1 VLHRFGPEW
10 FVAARLLASGRK
22 SYVSLVAVVSTL
34 GLALGVA
41 SLVIIFSVTSGFED
55 VFRDKILGV
64 YPHLVVIGRGGDLPD
79 WSEVVGRLSG
89 QPHLQSA
96 APATYDEMMASFRGR
111 RGGCIVKGMD
121 IRDPAVVEV
130 LQQFLTDGSFD
141 GLSLEP
147 RVSREGDV
155 LSVGSLPGGS
165 RYVIASAPGQE
176 PIALPSLAEEEEFP
190 RFRIVSSLDRPAGVT
205 IAGVLAE
212 EKLDLLPGDKSGWRE
227 SPEIDL
233 DIDVDGDR
241 MTTPI
246 NPGNQTLVLGQPGQD
261 FTLWSCPSPQPEASG
276 NPARACLVNV
286 GPRPLRVELAADVAR
301 VQVLSGDALPAD
313 CSSGE
318 TAGEATPTDKPRP
331 SGEREDVGKDRTPRR
346 ARTCITVAPGG
357 LVDLELPG
365 GPLPGVLL
373 GVELAARIEARIGDE
388 IRLVSPLF
396 SVPGVSTGRRKGRT
410 IADSFVVRG
419 ILTLGFYEY
428 DSKLAVVDFEAARRF
443 LHQGDLARW
452 VEVRVDDLF
461 ASEALRIDIGRYLSR
476 FSLLDVKDHFPSLV
490 EKYSG
495 AVASREAA
503 GGVGDFVANVA
514 GVLGHVKFSN
524 LSGEMAFGLRDEH
537 RVITWEEMNRPLFS
551 SMKRQRIVLTLFFL
565 IIIVVAAFNI
575 VSSQMMIVREK
586 TSDIAI
592 LKAMGATSRQ
602 IGRIFL
608 LQGLGMGILGTATG
622 LALAVGLC
630 VLLDQVGFP
639 LDPMVYFVSKLP
651 VKLRLTDALL
661 ACAMSL
667 VAIYVAVAIAA
678 RRAADRDPVE
688 GLRELE

>member
-1 VLHRFGPEW
+1 MFRRFGPEW
-10 FVAARLLASGRK
+10 FIAARLLASGRR

-64 YPHLVVIGRGGDLPD
+64 YPHLVVIGRGGDLPN
-79 WSEVVGRLSG
+79 WKEVVDLLSEK
-89 QPHLQSA
+89 PHLQSA
-96 APATYDEMMASFRGR
+96 TPATYDEMMASFRGR

-121 IRDPAVVEV
+121 IRDERVAAVLE
-130 LQQFLTDGSFD
+130 QFRTEGAFD
-141 GLSLEP
+141 GMSIEPQVSLAGSTLE
-147 RVSREGDV
+147 
-155 LSVGSLPGGS
+155 VGPLPGGS
-165 RYVIASAPGQE
+165 RYVVAAASGRE
-176 PIALPSLAEEEEFP
+176 PVVVQSLAEEEEFP
-190 RFRIVSSLDRPAGVT
+190 RFRVVSALEERVEVT
-205 IAGVLAE
+205 LGGVLVD
-212 EKLDLLPGDKSGWRE
+212 EKVGLSPGQDSGWRE
-227 SPEIDL
+227 SPETEM
-233 DIDVDGDR
+233 DITVGNEKVKA
-241 MTTPI
+241 TI
-246 NPGNQTLVLGQPGQD
+246 GPGNQTLVLGRQGGKAA
-261 FTLWSCPSPQPEASG
+261 LWSCPSPQPEQSG
-276 NPARACLVNV
+276 GVARLCVVNV
-286 GPRPLRVELAADVAR
+286 GKEPLELVLPSGRRQVA
-301 VQVLSGDALPAD
+301 
-313 CSSGE
+313 
-318 TAGEATPTDKPRP
+318 AGE
-331 SGEREDVGKDRTPRR
+331 
-346 ARTCITVAPGG
+346 VAP
-357 LVDLELPG
+357 VEAAG

-373 GVELAARIEARIGDE
+373 GSELAARIGARTGDE

-396 SVPGVSTGRRKGRT
+396 SIPGLSTGRRKGRT
-410 IADSFVVRG
+410 IADTFVVRG

-461 ASEALRIDIGRYLSR
+461 ASEALSIDIGRYLSG
-476 FSLLDVKDHFPSLV
+476 FSLLDVKENFPVLV
-490 EKYSG
+490 ERYAR
-495 AVASREAA
+495 AVAGQEAPA
-503 GGVGDFVANVA
+503 DVGGVLANVS
-514 GVLGHVKFSN
+514 GVLNDVKFAN
-524 LSGEMAFGLRDEH
+524 LSGEMAFGLKDEH

-592 LKAMGATSRQ
+592 LKAMGATSGQ
-602 IGRIFL
+602 VGRVFL
-608 LQGLGMGILGTATG
+608 LQGLGMGLAGTVAGLG
-622 LALAVGLC
+622 LAVGLC

-667 VAIYVAVAIAA
+667 VAIYIAVAIAA